1 MLRRSKAEER
11 LTDMKDWLVADNN
24 TVMTVLFVV
33 LGAKL
38 LGDGIVTLL

>member
-1 MLRRSKAEER
+1 
-11 LTDMKDWLVADNN
+11 MKDWLSENNN

-38 LGDGIVTLL
+38 LGDGIAVVA